1 MDSTN
6 IAVKRKQHQND
17 LEATLIFYNLN
28 STVQLVR
35 SQIPNV
41 GVILCRTLIVP
52 LIPLSLSAQAAFA
65 CACCAD
71 PGYRENGTIDFSA
84 DFEDYI
90 WRLSQVE
97 TDGQARIYTDNC
109 GLDCIKGLTSLEDT
123 VDIDISVSG
132 ATLLIMVNQGQPSQ
146 AKLHAAIPN
155 QAYYFAVD
163 PMTGDYAS
171 MRYLYT
177 ELRLALQLF
186 GDGPGWEGG
195 STAIP
200 AEFILTGHGNTC
212 PSFGG
217 AQNWVLDV
225 GGPDE
230 NAMFRLFGK
239 TPQEN

>member
-1 MDSTN
+1 MEPS
-6 IAVKRKQHQND
+6 IF
-17 LEATLIFYNLN
+17 LLTLRTISGVFPKLRQ
-28 STVQLVR
+28 TV
-35 SQIPNV
+35 
-41 GVILCRTLIVP
+41 
-52 LIPLSLSAQAAFA
+52 
-65 CACCAD
+65 
-71 PGYRENGTIDFSA
+71 
-84 DFEDYI
+84 
-90 WRLSQVE
+90 RL
-97 TDGQARIYTDNC
+97 RIYTDNC
-109 GLDCIKGLTSLEDT
+109 GLDCIKGLTSLENA
-123 VDIDISVSG
+123 VDIDISV
-132 ATLLIMVNQGQPSQ
+132 ADTTLVITVNQGQPSQ